1 MFKILK
7 FSHRLCK
14 KYLGRYFYLQI
25 LVSFFNSLFSTLGIF
40 SIFPVITFLFSPE
53 VYNQNIYYNNLKNIF
68 QFNENNFYF
77 FLCLIFFLLTL
88 LSIIFNIFSLVMK
101 EYLIEKCIMRIKL
114 NIYDNILKKKFS
126 SFNNINLTAA
136 LNLENFHF
144 PRIKILT
151 SSYLDIVSHL
161 FLLSFILL
169 GSILIKKEFLYFYSV
184 IILFYFFNKIFLK
197 NILRKNSFQSTSINK
212 DLNSVFYKVFFGF
225 REVILFNLKD
235 KLLIQFKNSYND
247 LIKINY
253 INFFFINSTK
263 SFLDLIIYFFL
274 ITIFIFFPE
283 FLKNSINYAY
293 VGVLLLSLYRLIPVT
308 NYISKN
314 LTNIFAQYS
323 SFREIERLMTS
334 VNNDLQK
341 KNIPNK
347 KKIYYNFNEKIYV
360 NDVVYSYDDKVIFK
374 YNFFIKSRQKVLIY
388 GNSGSGKTTLFNL
401 LSGFLLPSNGKIL
414 LGNKSVHDDV
424 SSYLKKVS
432 YITQDGLLFEGTIF
446 NNISFKQKPTSTDL
460 KIIKQ
465 IYKICRLDN
474 FITFDEIFLKKIDFN
489 AKILSGGQ
497 RQRIIIA
504 RCLYKKPKLLL
515 MDEPTSALDKRSEIY
530 ILNNIFKYLK
540 NSTIIIISHSNLKL
554 KFSKK
559 ILLS

>member
-1 MFKILK
+1 MCFID
-7 FSHRLCK
+7 
-14 KYLGRYFYLQI
+14 
-25 LVSFFNSLFSTLGIF
+25 SLFSTLGIF

-53 VYNQNIYYNNLKNIF
+53 IYNQNIYYNNLKNIF
-68 QFNENNFYF
+68 QLNENNFYV
-77 FLCLIFFLLTL
+77 FLCLIFFLLTF
-88 LSIIFNIFSLVMK
+88 LSIIFNIFALVMK

-126 SFNNINLTAA
+126 SLNNINLTAA

-144 PRIKILT
+144 PRIKTLT

-161 FLLSFILL
+161 FLLSFIIL
-169 GSILIKKEFLYFYSV
+169 GSIIIKKEFLYFYSF
-184 IILFYFFNKIFLK
+184 IILFYFFNKILLK
-197 NILRKNSFQSTSINK
+197 NILRKNSFQLTSLNK

-225 REVILFNLKD
+225 REIILFNLKD
-235 KLLIQFKNSYND
+235 KLLIQFKNSYNA

-274 ITIFIFFPE
+274 ITIFIFYPQ
-283 FLKNSINYAY
+283 FLKNPINYAY
-293 VGVLLLSLYRLIPVT
+293 AGVLLLSLYRLIPVT

-314 LTNIFAQYS
+314 LTNIFSQYS
-323 SFREIERLMTS
+323 SFREVERLMTS
-334 VNNDLQK
+334 ANNDLQK
-341 KNIPNK
+341 TNILNK

-360 NDVVYSYDDKVIFK
+360 NDVVYSHDDKVIFK

-401 LSGFLLPSNGKIL
+401 LSGFLFPSNGKIL
-414 LGNKSVHDDV
+414 LGNKSIHDDV
-424 SSYLKKVS
+424 NSYLKKVS
-432 YITQDGLLFEGTIF
+432 YVTQDGLLFEGTIF

-465 IYKICRLDN
+465 IYKICGLDN
-474 FITFDEIFLKKIDFN
+474 FITFDEIFLKTIDFN

-497 RQRIIIA
+497 KQRIMIA
-504 RCLYKKPKLLL
+504 RCLYKKPRLLL

-540 NSTIIIISHSNLKL
+540 SSTIIIISHSNLKL
-554 KFSKK
+554 KFDKK
-559 ILLS
+559 ILLSQ